1 MNCIKCT
8 TQPINV
14 NYQLD
19 FLEGFN
25 MLPDNYE
32 FKTTFWSDFTIADKF
47 GLSAIE
53 DTYNR
58 AFNEWK
64 YNIVYIT
71 ELSLV
76 LNWKIWSWYNVDDDK
91 AKLYDELW
99 RKVDDWCGDNLEG
112 EDADY
117 YFEMTD

>member
-1 MNCIKCT
+1 MSCIKCT
-8 TQPINV
+8 TQLINV

-64 YNIVYIT
+64 DNIVYIT

-112 EDADY
+112 EDAEY

>member
-1 MNCIKCT
+1 MSCIKCI
-8 TQPINV
+8 TQLINV

-19 FLEGFN
+19 YLEGFN

-64 YNIVYIT
+64 DNIVYIT

-112 EDADY
+112 EDAEY

>member
-1 MNCIKCT
+1 MSCIKCI
-8 TQPINV
+8 TQLINV

-64 YNIVYIT
+64 DNIVYIT

-112 EDADY
+112 EDAEY